1 MTKKVTVIVEADL
14 DNQTVN
20 VSDDHKVGS
29 MFLLTSQEVTIPA
42 NQIQNLI
49 FRKSKNS
56 NYPMFCTGYQVGD
69 DWYGD
74 RPDDGVWL
82 NPFENNQKYQRTGET
97 DVRYVENLTITSVE
111 LQTNM
116 SDNQNPNDLK
126 FDIRFSDGYSTSGYL
141 NQSDLPSSVAEYNSR
156 IANTQGTV
164 THSNG
169 SSYEFTYPTITPQD
183 LVITANVEKRSRYG
197 RGDDQVIVSV
207 SSVPNITGS
216 LGDLSVTLTFS
227 GEVPTDNPTNN
238 PDTTYFSKT
247 GTFSTQESIYNG
259 YEIIID
265 STVYN
270 GTWSSAGIDQNRS
283 NSVDNV
289 EISFTPSIKWW
300 WGNVVFNK

>member
-1 MTKKVTVIVEADL
+1 MTKKVTLIVEADL

-29 MFLLTSQEVTIPA
+29 MFLLTPQEVTIPA

-49 FRKSKNS
+49 FRKSQNS
-56 NYPMFCTGYQVGD
+56 NFPMFCTGYQVGN

-74 RPDDGVWL
+74 RPDDGIWL
-82 NPFENNQKYQRTGET
+82 NPFENNQKYQRTGEVDT
-97 DVRYVENLTITSVE
+97 RYVENLTITSVA

-116 SDNQNPNDLK
+116 SDKPNPDELA
-126 FDIRFSDGYSTSGYL
+126 FDVRFSDGYSTTGYL

-169 SSYEFTYPTITPQD
+169 SSYKFTYPTITPQD
-183 LVITANVEKRSRYG
+183 LVITANVEKLSQYG
-197 RGDDQVIVSV
+197 RGDDQVKVSI
-207 SSVPNITGS
+207 STVPSISYN
-216 LGDLSVTLTFS
+216 LGDLTVTATFS
-227 GEVPTDNPTNN
+227 GEVAEENPTVN
-238 PDTTYFSKT
+238 PNTAYFSKT
-247 GTFSTQESIYNG
+247 ETHSTSE
-259 YEIIID
+259 
-265 STVYN
+265 TVYN
-270 GTWSSAGIDQNRS
+270 GQEIIVDSPVYNGVWGSAGTDQNRS

>member
-29 MFLLTSQEVTIPA
+29 MFLLASQAITIQPTSLR
-42 NQIQNLI
+42 NLI

-56 NYPMFCTGYQVGD
+56 NFPMFCTGYQYVD

-82 NPFENNQKYQRTGET
+82 NPFENNQKYQRTGEVDT
-97 DVRYVENLTITSVE
+97 LYVENLTVTSVE
-111 LQTNM
+111 LQTNI
-116 SDNQNPNDLK
+116 SDRPNPSNLT
-126 FDIRFSDGYSTSGYL
+126 FDVRFSDGYSTTGYL

-169 SSYEFTYPTITPQD
+169 SSYKFTYPTITPQN
-183 LVITANVEKRSRYG
+183 LVITANVEKRSQYG
-197 RGDDQVIVSV
+197 RGDDLVVVNIST
-207 SSVPNITGS
+207 VPSISGS
-216 LGDLSVTLTFS
+216 LGDLSVTATFS

-247 GTFSTQESIYNG
+247 ETYSKQES
-259 YEIIID
+259 
-265 STVYN
+265 VYN
-270 GTWSSAGIDQNRS
+270 GSEITIDSKVYNGVWGSAWVDQNRS
-283 NSVDNV
+283 NSVDKV
-289 EISFTPSIKWW
+289 ELSFTPSINWW